1 MATPSIIYLN
11 ALKADGKYSWA
22 DLSNGTGIPQSTIR
36 DIFSGKTACP
46 SFDTLSK
53 LIIYMGGDMSAI
65 VDTQPTEGNTA
76 AIIAAAYASYIA
88 SLKHEKRVWTVFA
101 LVLSGV
107 ILAVLLW
114 DVTHG
119 GMGYIRY

>member
-1 MATPSIIYLN
+1 MATSSLIYLN
-11 ALKADGKYSWA
+11 ALKSEGKYSWA

-53 LIIYMGGDMSAI
+53 LIIYMGGDVSAI
-65 VDTQPTEGNTA
+65 VHSTGDNTA
-76 AIIAAAYASYIA
+76 AIISATYASYIA
-88 SLKHEKRVWTVFA
+88 SLKHEKRIWTIFA

-114 DVTHG
+114 DITHG
-119 GMGYIRY
+119 GMGYVRY

>member
-1 MATPSIIYLN
+1 MATSSLIYLN
-11 ALKADGKYSWA
+11 ALKSEGEYSWA

-53 LIIYMGGDMSAI
+53 LIIYMGGDVSAI
-65 VDTQPTEGNTA
+65 VHATGDSTA
-76 AIIAAAYASYIA
+76 TIISAAYASYIA
-88 SLKHEKRVWTVFA
+88 SLKHEKRIWTIFA

-119 GMGYIRY
+119 GMGYVRY

>member
-1 MATPSIIYLN
+1 MATSSLIYLN
-11 ALKADGKYSWA
+11 ALKSEGEYSWA

-53 LIIYMGGDMSAI
+53 LIIYMGGDVSAI
-65 VDTQPTEGNTA
+65 VHSTGDSTS
-76 AIIAAAYASYIA
+76 AIISATYASYIA
-88 SLKHEKRVWTVFA
+88 SLKHEKRIWTIFA
-101 LVLSGV
+101 LVLSGF

-114 DVTHG
+114 DITHG
-119 GMGYIRY
+119 GMGYVRY

>member
-1 MATPSIIYLN
+1 MATSSLIYLN
-11 ALKADGKYSWA
+11 ALKSEGEYSWA

-53 LIIYMGGDMSAI
+53 LIIYMGGDVSAI
-65 VDTQPTEGNTA
+65 VHSTGDSTS
-76 AIIAAAYASYIA
+76 AIISATYASYIA
-88 SLKHEKRVWTVFA
+88 SLKHEKRIWTIFA

-114 DVTHG
+114 DITHG
-119 GMGYIRY
+119 GMGYVRY